1 MNFDLKTLK
10 NVVVLMLE
18 NRSFDHVLG
27 ALQLE
32 NSKINGIL
40 SPDAQ
45 LAGPMAKCAIPDR
58 KHSFAPDPPHEAPEV
73 AEQIGDSTAA
83 SYRKAFED
91 FHNDI
96 PPAELKSED
105 VCRYYTDQELP
116 VTYFL
121 AREYKVCHRWFCSI
135 PTSTMPNRLYS
146 MCGDSAGYV
155 RTPIKDPAIKLTSV
169 FDLLP
174 ATDWAIYSG
183 GLSMSLMLGN
193 LEQKKK
199 YLKRQRPI
207 EQFQLDCQSDTL
219 PSLAW
224 IEPRYS
230 WMPHPNDDH
239 PPSPVEAGQELIKY
253 IYEALH
259 FHSKYWFRSVLIITY
274 DEHGGFYDHVRPD
287 KIPADAR
294 TKTDD
299 DANFLTYGPRVPA
312 IIVSPYVEAGSVY
325 PNRVEHA
332 SILKFICK
340 WRELDATRL
349 GKRVSAASTDDLTS
363 AFDRSAARL
372 DFRQAPPAPRV
383 PPQFVDTRGVGP
395 NPNRQQSKALANWLK
410 ERRQLEQF
418 QVTQPALK

>member
-1 MNFDLKTLK
+1 MIFDLKALK
-10 NVVVLMLE
+10 HVVVLMLE

-32 NSKINGIL
+32 NSKVNGIL
-40 SPDAQ
+40 SPEAQ
-45 LAGPMAKCAIPDR
+45 LVGPMSACAIHDR
-58 KHSFAPDPPHEAPEV
+58 KHSFTPDPPHEGPEV
-73 AEQIGDSTAA
+73 AKQIAESTAA
-83 SYRKAFED
+83 SYRKVFED
-91 FHNDI
+91 FHANI

-121 AREYKVCHRWFCSI
+121 ARQYKVCDRWFCSV

-146 MCGDSAGYV
+146 MCGDSAGHIK
-155 RTPIKDPAIKLTSV
+155 TPIKDPTIQLTSV

-174 ATDWAIYSG
+174 ANDWAIYSG
-183 GLSMSLMLGN
+183 GLSMSLMLGG

-199 YLKRQRPI
+199 YLKHQRPI
-207 EQFQLDCQSDTL
+207 EQFQLDCHSDTL

-230 WMPHPNDDH
+230 WMSHPNDDH
-239 PPSPVEAGQELIKY
+239 PPTPVEAGQELIKY
-253 IYEALH
+253 VFEALR
-259 FHSKYWFRSVLIITY
+259 FHSKWWYRSALIITY

-299 DANFLTYGPRVPA
+299 DAGFETYGPRVPA
-312 IIVSPYVEAGSVY
+312 IIISPHVEAGSIY

-332 SILKFICK
+332 SILKFICR
-340 WRELDATRL
+340 WRGLDASLL
-349 GKRVSAASTDDLTS
+349 GRRVSAPSTDDLVA
-363 AFDRSAARL
+363 AFNRSAGRI
-372 DFRQAPPAPRV
+372 DMRQAPPAPRV
-383 PPQFVDTRGVGP
+383 PDRFLDTRGIGP
-395 NPNRQQSKALANWLK
+395 SPNRQQSRALANWLK
-410 ERRQLEQF
+410 ARNQLKKF
-418 QVTQPALK
+418 QVDQPELK